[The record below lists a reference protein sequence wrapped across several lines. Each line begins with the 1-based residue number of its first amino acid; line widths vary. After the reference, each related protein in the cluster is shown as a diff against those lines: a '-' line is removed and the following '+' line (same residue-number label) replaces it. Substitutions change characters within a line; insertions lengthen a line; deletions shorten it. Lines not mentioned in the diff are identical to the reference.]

1 MSDSQTDQ
9 SKLDKSLDRETGQG
23 RKGYEDPHPDDP
35 LLDGLLILCKLHD
48 CPASRASLSAGLPLA
63 KQRLS
68 TDLLPR
74 AAARAGLQG
83 RLLRR
88 ELSAINALN
97 LPVLLLLNGG
107 RSAVLRRYDDAG
119 RALILPS
126 EADGGEQ
133 WVSLAELAADY
144 SGQAFFARPRHELE
158 DLRAPLTP
166 RVHAWFRDTLKLSRG
181 LYSDAILAS
190 FLINVLGLMVPLFVM
205 QTYDRVVPN
214 QATATLWVLA
224 IGLLIGTLFELTLRI
239 VRARLLDQ
247 AGKKTD
253 VVLSATLFER
263 ITGMQMSARPAT
275 IGGFAQSIHDFQGL
289 REFLTAVTLTSI
301 IDLPF
306 AVLMIGVIGL
316 LGGWLVIIPLLAFPL
331 TILFAWAIQVRLRD
345 TVQRSLTLG
354 AERQAL
360 MIETLGG
367 LETLKA
373 CGAEGERQHKWETT
387 HGALTRLDSHAR
399 ELSALA
405 SNGTLFIQQFC
416 GMATIVAGVYS
427 IIAGNLSVGALV
439 ASYMLGSRVLA
450 PLGQIA
456 GLITRYQ
463 QAQLTMKSTDAL
475 MALPQERPPEKRSL
489 ERQTLTGAIDVQQL
503 TFRYPGQNAPALAAI
518 NLRIKAG
525 ERIGIIGRSG
535 SGKSTLARLLMGF
548 YQAEEGQLLVDGL
561 DLRQLDVGDLRQQIG
576 YVAHDLP
583 LLAGSLRD
591 NLTLGAHYVTDARML
606 EVAELTGVGD
616 LARQHPQGYDRPVGE
631 RGQLLSGGQR
641 QAVLLARALL
651 LSPPVLL
658 LDEPTS
664 AMDNSSEDALRTRLH
679 DWCQGKTVLLITHR
693 PAMLSLV
700 DRLIVLDNGRILAD
714 GPKEQVM
721 DALRNN
727 RISAAPGANNVSA

>member
-1 MSDSQTDQ
+1 MTTMEKVSV
-9 SKLDKSLDRETGQG
+9 
-23 RKGYEDPHPDDP
+23 DPRLSFDDP

-48 CPASRASLSAGLPLA
+48 CTVSRASLSAGLPL
-63 KQRLS
+63 KQQRL
-68 TDLLPR
+68 TLDLLPR
-74 AAARAGLQG
+74 AAARAGLQA

-88 ELSAINALN
+88 DLNDIAALN
-97 LPVLLLLNGG
+97 LPVLLLLNNG
-107 RSAVLRRYDDAG
+107 RCAILRRWSDEG
-119 RALILPS
+119 GALILPS
-126 EADGGEQ
+126 EAEGGEQ
-133 WVSLAELAADY
+133 WVSREELTENY
-144 SGQAFFARPRHELE
+144 SGQALFARPRHELE
-158 DLRAPLTP
+158 DLRSPLIP
-166 RVHAWFRDTLKLSRG
+166 RVDAWFRDTLKLSRW

-190 FLINVLGLMVPLFVM
+190 LCINVLGLMVPLFVM

-214 QATATLWVLA
+214 QATSTLWVLS
-224 IGLLIGTLFELTLRI
+224 IGLLIGTVFELVLRM
-239 VRARLLDQ
+239 VRAHLLDQ

-253 VVLSATLFER
+253 IILSATLFER
-263 ITGMQMSARPAT
+263 ITGMAMKARPAT

-289 REFLTAVTLTSI
+289 REFLTAVTLTSM

-306 AVLMIGVIGL
+306 AVLMLVVIGL
-316 LGGWLVIIPLLAFPL
+316 LGGWLVVIPMLAFPI
-331 TILFAWAIQVRLRD
+331 TVLFALLIQMRLRD

-360 MIETLGG
+360 LIETLGG

-373 CGAEGERQHKWETT
+373 CSAESERQHKWEAT

-399 ELSALA
+399 NLSALA
-405 SNGTLFIQQFC
+405 TNGTLFIQQFS

-439 ASYMLGSRVLA
+439 ASYMLGARVLA

-475 MALPQERPPEKRSL
+475 MALPQERDAKQRPL
-489 ERQTLTGAIDVQQL
+489 ERTQLQGALEVNQV
-503 TFRYPGQNAPALAAI
+503 TFRYGGQSSPALSCI
-518 NLRIKAG
+518 SFSMKPG

-535 SGKSTLARLLMGF
+535 SGKSTLARLVMGF
-548 YQAEEGQLLVDGL
+548 YAPEEGQLLLDGL
-561 DLRQLDVGDLRQQIG
+561 DLRQLDVADLRQQIG

-591 NLTLGAHYVTDARML
+591 NLTLGARYISDARML
-606 EVAELTGVGD
+606 EVAEMTGVSE
-616 LARQHPQGYDRPVGE
+616 LARQHPQGFDRPVGE

-651 LSPPVLL
+651 LDPPIML

-664 AMDNSSEDALRTRLH
+664 AMDNSSEDALRHRLH
-679 DWCQGKTVLLITHR
+679 GWMQGKTLLLVTHR
-693 PAMLSLV
+693 TSMLSLV
-700 DRLIVLDNGRILAD
+700 DRLVVLDSGKIVAD
-714 GPKEQVM
+714 GPKDIVIE
-721 DALRNN
+721 ALRKG
-727 RISAAPGANNVSA
+727 RVGSAAV